1 MLLEMN
7 HSKDALAEYERSLN
21 RSESFQRTVRRGAR
35 RKLANQPQ
43 KAPEYYAQLLKN
55 CDTTSER
62 TELARARTVL
72 ARR

>member
-1 MLLEMN
+1 MLWRNM
-7 HSKDALAEYERSLN
+7 SGRSTDPN
-21 RSESFQRTVRRGAR
+21 RFNGLSGAAHAA
-35 RKLANQPQ
+35 KLANQPQ